1 MNRQAQAVVLFLV
14 GAALLHAGLSGLYL
28 RYVKAGLQPMLL
40 ASGTVLVVTAL
51 ATLWYERRGA
61 GTAAV
66 GAGAP
71 GQAPAPPGSP
81 RPADHRP
88 TPDDHHHGPDDHH
101 HGPDGHHREPRI
113 SWLLV
118 LPLFALI
125 LVAPP
130 ALGSYSAVR
139 TGTALQPPYGYAA
152 LPAGSPLRL
161 SVVDYAGRAAYDRG
175 RSLGGRPVQVTG
187 FVALDRTGAPYLV
200 RMALNC
206 CAADA
211 QPVKIGLTGRI
222 PPVLQP
228 DSWLQVT
235 GIYTPRRTR
244 DPVNGGPIPFLA
256 VTQAKPV
263 PTPRDP
269 YDETW
274 NQ

>member
-1 MNRQAQAVVLFLV
+1 VNRQAQAAVLFLL
-14 GAALLHAGLSGLYL
+14 GAALLHAGLTDLYL
-28 RYVKAGLQPMLL
+28 RYVKAGLRPLLL
-40 ASGTVLVVTAL
+40 AAGAVLIVAAL
-51 ATLWYERRGA
+51 ATAWYEWRGRKRHA
-61 GTAAV
+61 TA
-66 GAGAP
+66 
-71 GQAPAPPGSP
+71 
-81 RPADHRP
+81 DL
-88 TPDDHHHGPDDHH
+88 
-101 HGPDGHHREPRI
+101 DGHAHAHREPRV

-139 TGTALQPPYGYAA
+139 TGTALQQPYGYTQ
-152 LPAGSPLRL
+152 LPAGDPVPLNL
-161 SVVDYAGRAAYDRG
+161 VDYAGRAAYDHG
-175 RSLGGRPVQVTG
+175 RSLGGRSVRVTG

-211 QPVKIGLTGRI
+211 QPVKIGLTGKI

-228 DSWLQVT
+228 DAWLEVT
-235 GIYTPRRTR
+235 GRYTAKRTR
-244 DPVNGGPIPFLA
+244 DPVNGGPIPFLE
-256 VTQAKPV
+256 VTSAKPV

-274 NQ
+274 NN